1 MTLHNTI
8 RVFLL
13 SLLDWA
19 KINRDYYGT
28 IRNQYQQRLDEERL
42 LARLRKEAKERKKQ
56 ESK

>member
-1 MTLHNTI
+1 MTLHNTL

-19 KINRDYYGT
+19 KIHRDYWGG